1 MVNND
6 AMVDAAAKIKMNVM
20 ISFLILALLHKR
32 LNPIAQNHY
41 KMTLKL

>member
-6 AMVDAAAKIKMNVM
+6 AMMDAAAKMKMNVM

-32 LNPIAQNHY
+32 LNPSQNHY